1 MFKRRSKPG
10 LFYRVRGL
18 IWPHIGWRRA
28 GRYFYHRLMRLP
40 GSAHSIAAG
49 FACGS
54 AISFT
59 PFIGFH
65 FVLSALLAWTIGG
78 NVVAALIGTV
88 VGNPWTFP
96 FIWVAVYKL
105 GSLILGW
112 KSVDILS
119 HGLTLTYILQH
130 PQMVLL
136 PMIVGSVPAGVL
148 AWVASYWPVRYIVS
162 DYQAV
167 RRRLRERRRRAKAL
181 QAGSEPTGRRDAAP
195 SGPDDAKVAA
205 GGRKRREGEDGA

>member
-1 MFKRRSKPG
+1 MFKRRSK
-10 LFYRVRGL
+10 RGL
-18 IWPHIGWRRA
+18 LYRIRGFVWPHIGWRRA
-28 GRYFYHRLMRLP
+28 GRYFFHRLMRLP
-40 GSAHSIAAG
+40 GTPHSIAAG

-65 FVLSALLAWTIGG
+65 FILSGLLAWAIGG

-105 GSLILGW
+105 GCLILGW

-119 HGLTLTYILQH
+119 HGLTLTYILQR

-136 PMIVGSVPAGVL
+136 PMIVGSVPAGAV
-148 AWVASYWPVRYIVS
+148 AWVVSYWPVRYIVS

-167 RRRLRERRRRAKAL
+167 RRRLRERRRRIKAL
-181 QAGSEPTGRRDAAP
+181 RAGADASGGPGEGPSEPG
-195 SGPDDAKVAA
+195 GPAVAA
-205 GGRKRREGEDGA
+205 GGQEGKGDA